1 MRCGLF
7 PRDLVCY
14 PKQSNCRAILLNT
27 KHIKYEYDKPE
38 KEKINCSFIPEVLK
52 EMISECKPGCSIR
65 ELCILGDKKLT
76 EETGKAYKKDKK
88 LAKGRIIY
96 AP

>member
-1 MRCGLF
+1 
-7 PRDLVCY
+7 
-14 PKQSNCRAILLNT
+14 
-27 KHIKYEYDKPE
+27 
-38 KEKINCSFIPEVLK
+38 
-52 EMISECKPGCSIR
+52 MISECKPGCSIR

-96 AP
+96 ASMIP